1 MKTPATAKGLVPK
14 LGERRLLK
22 RAFAIK
28 LDTSPPPPLAGQT
41 LGSPIRAILRLVPV
55 ALLTALMVPIQMIA
69 VALRLPISETIPR
82 FYHRNVLRLIGIK
95 VRRRGR
101 MSRHRPTLFVANH
114 ASYLDITV
122 LGSLI
127 PGGFVAKS
135 EIAGWPVFGLL
146 AKLQRSVFVDRQ
158 RRTTGEQRNQL
169 GERIADGRNLI
180 LFPEGT
186 SSDGNRVLP
195 FRSALLGAAEMPRG
209 ADAARMPQLVVQP
222 VSVSYVK
229 LDGCPLGYHLRP
241 LVAWYGDMEL
251 MKHLFSLAG
260 LGRIEVVVEFH
271 PVTTLA
277 EQGDRKALT
286 DYCYRQVAAGHAA
299 QITGRAQTLPDGPL
313 ARPRPLLP
321 RPAG

>member
-1 MKTPATAKGLVPK
+1 MKTPAAAKGLVPK

-28 LDTSPPPPLAGQT
+28 LDTSPPPPLAGQA
-41 LGSPIRAILRLVPV
+41 LGSPIRAILRLIPV
-55 ALLTALMVPIQMIA
+55 ALLTMLLVPAQMAA
-69 VALRLPISETIPR
+69 VALNLPISETIPR
-82 FYHRNVLRLIGIK
+82 VYHRNVLRIIGIR

-114 ASYLDITV
+114 ASYLDIAV

-127 PGGFVAKS
+127 SGGFVAKA
-135 EIAGWPVFGLL
+135 EIANWPFFGLL

-158 RRTTGEQRNQL
+158 RRTTGEQRDQL
-169 GERIADGRNLI
+169 VERIAAGRNLI

-195 FRSALLGAAEMPRG
+195 FRSALLGATEPSRG
-209 ADAARMPQLVVQP
+209 GDAATLPELVVQP

-271 PVTTLA
+271 PPTTLA
-277 EQGDRKALT
+277 EQGNRKALT

-299 QITGRAQTLPDGPL
+299 QIAGRAQTLPDRPL
-313 ARPRPLLP
+313 ERPRPLLP

>member
-1 MKTPATAKGLVPK
+1 VKTPATAKGLVPK
-14 LGERRLLK
+14 LGERRLLR

-28 LDTSPPPPLAGQT
+28 LDTAPPPPLSGQM
-41 LGSPIRAILRLVPV
+41 LGSPTRAILRLVPV
-55 ALLTALMVPIQMIA
+55 AFLAAVLVPVQMAA
-69 VALRLPISETIPR
+69 VALNLAVAETIPL
-82 FYHRNVLRLIGIK
+82 FFHRSVLRLIGIR

-114 ASYLDITV
+114 ASYLDISV

-135 EIAGWPVFGLL
+135 EIADWPFFGLL

-158 RRTTGEQRNQL
+158 RRTAGEQRNQL
-169 GERIADGRNLI
+169 GERIAAGRNLI

-195 FRSALLGAAEMPRG
+195 FRSALLGAAEPPRG
-209 ADAARMPQLVVQP
+209 ADAARMPQLFVQP
-222 VSVSYVK
+222 VSISYTK
-229 LDGCPLGYHLRP
+229 LDGCPIGYHLRP
-241 LVAWYGDMEL
+241 LVAWYGDMDL
-251 MKHLFSLAG
+251 LPHLFSLAG
-260 LGRIEVVVEFH
+260 LGRIEVVVDFH
-271 PVTTLA
+271 PATTLA

-286 DYCYRQVAAGHAA
+286 DYCYRLVAGGHAA
-299 QITGRAQTLPDGPL
+299 QLTGRTQSLPDGPL
-313 ARPRPLLP
+313 ARPRPLP